1 MDLHIIR
8 QDTIGCTDK
17 LFLNSAGGS
26 LMPEIVVK
34 TMTDHI
40 YLEQEYGAY
49 GAADRNEE
57 KIHQFYEEAAQ
68 LINAKPENMAFT
80 VSSTDAYA
88 KALSSIQFEN
98 GDVIITT
105 NDDYISN
112 QIAFFSLQK
121 KSGVKVIRVKNLS
134 DHELDLEDLENLVK
148 KHHPKLVAVTHIPT
162 NSGLIQ
168 NVEGAGE
175 ICRRYDVLYL
185 VDACQSVGQLVVD
198 VNKIGCD
205 FLTATGRKFMRGPRG
220 TGFLYVSDRVLEME
234 MAPVFLDMNGAEW
247 TEFNDYKLLKTAK
260 RFEHWETSISSILG
274 FTEAA
279 KYANGI
285 GLQNIEIYNRK
296 LAEKLRTGLQSNG
309 LRILDEGRNLASIVT
324 FCAPDGSTD
333 GIYKIL
339 KENNVYFSVSN
350 KSNALI
356 DSTLKNLDRAIR
368 LSPHY
373 FNTSEEIEEVVR
385 MLER

>member
-1 MDLHIIR
+1 MDLNIIR
-8 QDTIGCTDK
+8 QDTPGCADK
-17 LFLNSAGGS
+17 IFLNSAGGS
-26 LMPEIVVK
+26 LMPETVVK
-34 TMTDHI
+34 TMTAQI
-40 YLEQEYGAY
+40 YLEQQYGGY
-49 GAADRNEE
+49 EAADRNA
-57 KIHQFYEEAAQ
+57 KQINQFYEETAK
-68 LINAKPENMAFT
+68 LINGHSDNIAFT

-112 QIAFFSLQK
+112 QIAFLSLQK
-121 KSGVKVIRVKNLS
+121 TMGVKVFRTKNLS

-148 KHHPKLVAVTHIPT
+148 KYHPKLVAVTHIPT

-185 VDACQSVGQLVVD
+185 VDACQSVGQMVVD
-198 VNKIGCD
+198 VEKIGCD

-220 TGFLYVSDRVLEME
+220 TGFLYVSDRVLEKD
-234 MAPVFLDMNGAEW
+234 MAPLFLDMNGAEW
-247 TEFNDYKLLKTAK
+247 TAFDDYKLLKTAK

-279 KYANGI
+279 RYANGL
-285 GLQNIEIYNRK
+285 GLQNIENYNKK
-296 LAEKLRTGLQSNG
+296 LAENLRTGLQNNG
-309 LRILDEGRNLASIVT
+309 LRVLDQGNNLASIVT
-324 FCAPDGSTD
+324 FCAADNSIE

-339 KENNVYFSVSN
+339 KDNNVYFSVSN

-356 DSTLKNLDRAIR
+356 DFTLKNLDKAIR

-373 FNTSEEIEEVVR
+373 FNTPEEIEQVIG
-385 MLER
+385 MLEG